1 MVAHFTTASQ
11 LLDMYFHYDTENS
24 QPQIISEYKT
34 MKSENNLIICLSW
47 YCQLICIQLIN

>member
-1 MVAHFTTASQ
+1 MIAYFTTPSQ

-24 QPQIISEYKT
+24 QPKIRIEYKT
-34 MKSENNLIICLSW
+34 MKSENYLIICSSW